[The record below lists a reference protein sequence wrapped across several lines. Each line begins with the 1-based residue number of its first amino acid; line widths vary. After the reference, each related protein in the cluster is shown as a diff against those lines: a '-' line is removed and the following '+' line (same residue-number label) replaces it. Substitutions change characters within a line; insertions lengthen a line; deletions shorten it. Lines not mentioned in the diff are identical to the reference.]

1 MVGVSILPVA
11 IHLNQLYFL
20 FGKEKGIEYGIQG
33 FSDFGGGKEKESI
46 FKGAIREG
54 CEELTGFYGNET
66 ELENKIKKAGGTFHI
81 NHENKYH
88 VHIFLT
94 DYDENLPYYFGNNHR
109 YLWEKM
115 DNKDLSK
122 TKLFEKI
129 GLDWF
134 TIEDMENRRNEFRPF
149 YRHIVDNIISKKE
162 KIKQFLEKNNKKKN
176 KYHSHNKTHKKNNK
190 LIYN

>member
-11 IHLNQLYFL
+11 IHLNQILFL

-33 FSDFGGGKEKESI
+33 YSDFGGGKENETI
-46 FKGAIREG
+46 IEGAIREG
-54 CEELTGFYGNET
+54 CEELTGFFGNET
-66 ELENKIKKAGGTFHI
+66 ELKNKITKSGGTYHI

-94 DYDENLPYYFGNNHR
+94 EYDEKLPYYFGNNHR

-129 GLDWF
+129 AVEWFSLD
-134 TIEDMENRRNEFRPF
+134 DMKNRRDEFRPF
-149 YRHIVDNIISKKE
+149 YRHIVDNIIKKKD
-162 KIKQFLEKNNKKKN
+162 KIIKFLETNKKKHF
-176 KYHSHNKTHKKNNK
+176 KYNKTRKNIKK
-190 LIYN
+190 